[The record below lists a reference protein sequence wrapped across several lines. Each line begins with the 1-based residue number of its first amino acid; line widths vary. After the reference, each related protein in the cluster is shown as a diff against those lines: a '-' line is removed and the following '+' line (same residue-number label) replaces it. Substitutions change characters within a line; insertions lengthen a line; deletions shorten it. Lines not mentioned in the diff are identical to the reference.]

1 MTRGDGDHQLL
12 SVDFQ
17 ALFDASPT
25 PFIVVAPP
33 NWTIVAANDARLRV
47 TNTTREQQIGRPL
60 FEIFPDDPDDP
71 QADGVR
77 NLTASLER
85 VVATKAPD
93 TMAVQRYAVRDLDGQ
108 FVERWWTPVNSPVLN
123 GDGDV
128 ALIIHRVE
136 DVTEVVRLRGDA
148 EARDQLATDQQGVI
162 NQLRASEVAL
172 RNSEAGLRL
181 VIDGAR
187 DHAILTTDPAGL
199 VTTWSPGAEAIFG
212 WTADEMVGQ
221 RASRLFTP
229 EDRAAGV
236 DVHELETAAATGAAP
251 DERWHVRKDGARVF
265 MNGSVHPLP
274 PSPDGK
280 PRGFLKIA
288 QDETE
293 RRRKD
298 EELRKLNTNLENEVL
313 RRSHIGGKTWQLS
326 PEILG
331 VANAEGVFE
340 STNPTWG
347 RILGWSS
354 EELGAI
360 PFMDLVHPEDRN
372 RTLAGFEALQRGEPV
387 LRLENRY
394 RAKDGAYRWLSW
406 VAVPDGGKYYC
417 SARDITAQV
426 AAATEREKLFE
437 ISPDLFGVATFD
449 GHLQSI
455 NPAWSKR
462 LGRSEADLLAR
473 PFSEIIHPDD
483 LASTADVVATLQT
496 GRPVHQFHVRLL
508 KSDGG
513 AIPYAWSAVPDAAN
527 GIFYTVGRDIT
538 EDQAKA
544 EQLKDAQDAL
554 RQSQKMEAVGQ
565 LTGGLAHDFNNL
577 LAGIG
582 GSLELMQKRLSEQ
595 GLTGFDRYLG
605 IAQASTQRAAALTQC
620 LLAFS
625 RRQTLDPKALDA
637 NRLIRTMED
646 LLRRSVGPNIEVDVV
661 GAIGLWLT
669 KVDAPQLENALLN
682 LVINARDAMPDGGR
696 ITIET
701 ANKWID
707 ERAAKTRE
715 IEPGQYISVCVTD
728 TGTGMTAE
736 VMERAFDPF
745 YTTKPLGQGTGL
757 GLSMI
762 HGFVRQS
769 GGQVRIYSELGQGT
783 TMCLYL
789 PRYTGEMEDEVEDS
803 AEAVPEAELGE
814 TVLVIDDEEPIRML
828 ISEVLQEAGYRILEA
843 GDGPTGLRIL
853 QSEARIDLL
862 ISDVG
867 LPGGFNGRQVAD
879 AARQTRPDLKVLFIT
894 GYAENAAIGNGQLE
908 PGMQVITKP
917 FQMTALAQRVRAI
930 IEG

>member
-162 NQLRASEVAL
+162 SQLRASEVAL

-894 GYAENAAIGNGQLE
+894 GYAEIAAIGNGQLE

>member
-894 GYAENAAIGNGQLE
+894 GYAEIAAIGNGQLE